1 MVQCPHGPSPSDRKR
16 YLIMM
21 KKLTAILA
29 VIIISL
35 PAVLFAEQVS
45 GIAALVNEEPITT
58 YDVEKEK
65 ATLQKSLDRNTPMDD
80 AAREQFHKVALDS
93 LINKKL
99 IEQKAKEL
107 NVKIGD
113 DEVRQA
119 IEDVKKSNNI
129 TQDNLVAALA
139 ARGISFDEYKAQL
152 KEQLER
158 VRLIGME
165 VRSKIQVSEN
175 ELREYYA
182 AHADSFQVD
191 EAYRARQIFFK
202 ISPSATEQ
210 EKKRVTAKA
219 EKVLQDAK
227 KGADFAELAGKN
239 SEDQSAK
246 EGGDLGFL
254 KKGELLPEFENV
266 LVKMKPGE
274 VSGLITTAAGL
285 HIIKLD
291 EYRQGKQQTFE
302 TAKPEIEDLLFKKKS
317 EERFT
322 QWLDDLRKGAA
333 IETR

>member
-1 MVQCPHGPSPSDRKR
+1 
-16 YLIMM
+16 MM
-21 KKLTAILA
+21 KKLTAIFAAL
-29 VIIISL
+29 IISL
-35 PAVLFAEQVS
+35 PAALFAEQVS

-65 ATLQKSLDRNTPMDD
+65 ATLLKNMDGNAPLD
-80 AAREQFHKVALDS
+80 AAAKEQLQKVALDS
-93 LINKKL
+93 LVNKKL

-107 NVKIGD
+107 NVKIAD
-113 DEVRQA
+113 EEVRQA

-165 VRSKIQVSEN
+165 VRSKIQISEK
-175 ELREYYA
+175 ELRDYYS
-182 AHADSFQVD
+182 AHSDSFQVD

-202 ISPSATEQ
+202 LSPKATDE

-219 EKVLQDAK
+219 VKVLQEAK
-227 KGADFAELAGKN
+227 KGADFAELARRN

-266 LVKMKPGE
+266 LVKLKPGE
-274 VSGLITTAAGL
+274 VDGLITTAAGL
-285 HIIKLD
+285 HIIKLE
-291 EYRQGKQQTFE
+291 EYRQGKQRTFD

-333 IETR
+333 IEIR

>member
-1 MVQCPHGPSPSDRKR
+1 
-16 YLIMM
+16 MM
-21 KKLTAILA
+21 IKKLTAILSA
-29 VIIISL
+29 LIILL
-35 PAVLFAEQVS
+35 PAALFAEQVS

-65 ATLQKSLDRNTPMDD
+65 ASLIKSMDSNAPTDD
-80 AAREQFHKVALDS
+80 AGREQLQKVALDS

-107 NVKIGD
+107 NVKISD
-113 DEVRQA
+113 EEVRQA

-165 VRSKIQVSEN
+165 VRSKIQISEK
-175 ELREYYA
+175 EMRDYYA
-182 AHADSFQVD
+182 ANSASFQVE
-191 EAYRARQIFFK
+191 EAYRVRQIFFK
-202 ISPSATEQ
+202 LSPTATDE

-219 EKVLQDAK
+219 AKVLQEAK
-227 KGADFAELAGKN
+227 KGADFAGLARKN

-246 EGGDLGFL
+246 DGGDLGFL

-266 LVKMKPGE
+266 LVKLKPGE
-274 VSGLITTAAGL
+274 VGGLITTAAGL
-285 HIIKLD
+285 HIIKLE
-291 EYRQGKQQTFE
+291 EYRQGKQRTFE

-322 QWLDDLRKGAA
+322 QWLEDLRKGAA
-333 IETR
+333 IEIRGKN

>member
-1 MVQCPHGPSPSDRKR
+1 M
-16 YLIMM
+16 I
-21 KKLTAILA
+21 KKLTAIIAAL
-29 VIIISL
+29 IISL
-35 PAVLFAEQVS
+35 PAALFAEQVS
-45 GIAALVNEEPITT
+45 GIAALVNDEPITT
-58 YDVEKEK
+58 HDVEKEK
-65 ATLQKSLDRNTPMDD
+65 ATLLKNLEGNAHLDA
-80 AAREQFHKVALDS
+80 AAREQLQKVALDS
-93 LINKKL
+93 LVNKKL

-107 NVKIGD
+107 NVKIAD
-113 DEVRQA
+113 EEVRQA

-165 VRSKIQVSEN
+165 VRSKIQVSEK
-175 ELREYYA
+175 ELREYYD

-202 ISPSATEQ
+202 LLPTAAEE
-210 EKKRVTAKA
+210 EKRRVTTKA
-219 EKVLQDAK
+219 AKVLQDAK
-227 KGADFAELAGKN
+227 KGADFAELARKN

-274 VSGLITTAAGL
+274 VSGLIRTAAGL
-285 HIIKLD
+285 HIIKLE
-291 EYRQGKQQTFE
+291 EYRQGKQRTFE

-333 IETR
+333 IEIR

>member
-1 MVQCPHGPSPSDRKR
+1 M
-16 YLIMM
+16 I
-21 KKLTAILA
+21 KKLTAIIAAL
-29 VIIISL
+29 IISL
-35 PAVLFAEQVS
+35 PAALFAEQVS
-45 GIAALVNEEPITT
+45 GIAALVNDEPITT
-58 YDVEKEK
+58 HDVEKEK
-65 ATLQKSLDRNTPMDD
+65 ATLLKNLEGNAHLDA
-80 AAREQFHKVALDS
+80 AAREQLQKVALDS
-93 LINKKL
+93 LVNKKL

-107 NVKIGD
+107 NVKIAD
-113 DEVRQA
+113 EEVRQA

-165 VRSKIQVSEN
+165 VRSKIQVSEK
-175 ELREYYA
+175 ELREYYD

-202 ISPSATEQ
+202 LLPTAAEE
-210 EKKRVTAKA
+210 EKRRVTAKA
-219 EKVLQDAK
+219 AKVLQDAK
-227 KGADFAELAGKN
+227 KGADFAELARKN

-274 VSGLITTAAGL
+274 VSGLIRTAAGL
-285 HIIKLD
+285 HIIKLE
-291 EYRQGKQQTFE
+291 EYRQGKQRTFE

-333 IETR
+333 IEIR

>member
-1 MVQCPHGPSPSDRKR
+1 M
-16 YLIMM
+16 I
-21 KKLTAILA
+21 KKLTAIFAAL
-29 VIIISL
+29 IISL
-35 PAVLFAEQVS
+35 PAALFAEQVS
-45 GIAALVNEEPITT
+45 GIAALVNDEPITT
-58 YDVEKEK
+58 YDVDKEK
-65 ATLQKSLDRNTPMDD
+65 ATLLKNLEGNAPLD
-80 AAREQFHKVALDS
+80 AASKEQLHKVALDS
-93 LINKKL
+93 LVNKKL

-107 NVKIGD
+107 NVKIAD
-113 DEVRQA
+113 EEVRQA

-165 VRSKIQVSEN
+165 VRSKIQVSEK

-182 AHADSFQVD
+182 AHADSFQAD
-191 EAYRARQIFFK
+191 EAYRARQVFFK
-202 ISPSATEQ
+202 LLPTATEE
-210 EKKRVTAKA
+210 EKKRVTARA
-219 EKVLQDAK
+219 AKVLQEAR
-227 KGADFAELAGKN
+227 KGADFAELARKN

-285 HIIKLD
+285 HIIKLE
-291 EYRQGKQQTFE
+291 EYRQGKQRTFD

-322 QWLDDLRKGAA
+322 QWLDDMRKGAA
-333 IETR
+333 IEIR